1 LFGWYDL
8 MPWLKPHEYLLE
20 ATLADSFLFYSF
32 RAASG
37 RFDMVFD
44 LTLLDFLGKSLF
56 LLPDARGINHRGHR
70 GGINYRE

>member
-1 LFGWYDL
+1 

-20 ATLADSFLFYSF
+20 ATKADSFLFYSF

-44 LTLLDFLGKSLF
+44 PTLLDFLGNRYLF
-56 LLPDARGINHRGHR
+56 CQM
-70 GGINYRE
+70 REGLTTEVTEKE